1 MSFKQVLE
9 KMSHRLEDVL
19 GAVVIGDDGIIVERY
34 VVEDQFDAEL
44 TSVEYVGGC
53 RDIKRASESLESGEV
68 EEVDIITEKMRMLLR
83 SISPGYF
90 IILMMGP
97 GGSIG
102 RGRYELKKASY
113 ELAPEFL

>member
-9 KMSHRLEDVL
+9 KMSNRLEGVL
-19 GAVVIGDDGIIVERY
+19 GAVVIGEDGIIVERH
-34 VVEDQFDAEL
+34 VVDSGFDAEL
-44 TSVEYVGGC
+44 ASVEYVGGC

-68 EEVDIITEKMRMLLR
+68 EEVDIVTEKTRMLLR

-90 IILMMGP
+90 IILMLASGA
-97 GGSIG
+97 SIG
-102 RGRYELKKASY
+102 KGRYELKKASY